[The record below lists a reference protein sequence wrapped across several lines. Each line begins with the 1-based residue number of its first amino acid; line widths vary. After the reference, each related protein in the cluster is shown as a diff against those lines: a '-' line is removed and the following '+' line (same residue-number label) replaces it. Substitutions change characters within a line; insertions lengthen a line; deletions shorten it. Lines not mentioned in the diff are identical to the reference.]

1 MLWSVCTRIF
11 IPFFSVFVAT
21 GYSCP
26 LARQTHAIA
35 ARNTS
40 SGIRRFLLLFIGFSL
55 NATQVIGRTAS
66 QIGLWRGHLQA
77 CPDEARE
84 ASLARVQNSSGQRY
98 SRGCHNARHA
108 QQFQILR
115 LADRRNRSEER

>member
-26 LARQTHAIA
+26 LVRQTHAIA

-55 NATQVIGRTAS
+55 KATQVIGRTAS
-66 QIGLWRGHLQA
+66 QIGLCRGHLQA
-77 CPDEARE
+77 CPDEG
-84 ASLARVQNSSGQRY
+84 RVPLLRGCKTLQGSGTPGVATMPAMRSSSRY
-98 SRGCHNARHA
+98 SVS
-108 QQFQILR
+108 L
-115 LADRRNRSEER
+115 

>member
-26 LARQTHAIA
+26 LVRQTHPIA
-35 ARNTS
+35 AKSTS
-40 SGIRRFLLLFIGFSL
+40 NGTRMSHLIFIGFSL
-55 NATQVIGRTAS
+55 NTTQVIGRTAS
-66 QIGLWRGHLQA
+66 QIGLCRGRLQA
-77 CPDEARE
+77 CPDEGRV

-98 SRGCHNARHA
+98 SR
-108 QQFQILR
+108 
-115 LADRRNRSEER
+115 